1 MSFYIV
7 NGFDKIKHI
16 SLFVWFCLLL
26 SIFKVGISSFITLG
40 YYYEWF
46 SGKEN
51 FLLVWSVIFFFSNFC
66 LFVLYKNYNNKN
78 RVELDDSFVYVYV
91 AKPYQRDEVISLKI
105 EDIKMIEIDI
115 ENKEILIPYINN
127 RKIISF
133 SRVSEAVKLVEEVK
147 GRLEDM
153 RCK

>member
-1 MSFYIV
+1 
-7 NGFDKIKHI
+7 
-16 SLFVWFCLLL
+16 
-26 SIFKVGISSFITLG
+26 LG